1 MKHVFFSNYVMTSPK
16 MEWDSWEMP
25 RQTKLAK
32 ASCFLLQIEGEGR
45 HVYVDTTDVKTQ
57 ALNIQ
62 TLSKFISL
70 TGNSFGG
77 YCSGSKILH
86 GCTCGWRFVDRGSI
100 PSLLDS
106 SYWTCKFDVN
116 SEASTAQ

>member
-1 MKHVFFSNYVMTSPK
+1 MTSPK
-16 MEWDSWEMP
+16 MEWDSWEMS

-70 TGNSFGG
+70 AVTVAGRKSYMVAPAVGG
-77 YCSGSKILH
+77 SWIVV
-86 GCTCGWRFVDRGSI
+86 RF
-100 PSLLDS
+100 P
-106 SYWTCKFDVN
+106 
-116 SEASTAQ
+116 AS